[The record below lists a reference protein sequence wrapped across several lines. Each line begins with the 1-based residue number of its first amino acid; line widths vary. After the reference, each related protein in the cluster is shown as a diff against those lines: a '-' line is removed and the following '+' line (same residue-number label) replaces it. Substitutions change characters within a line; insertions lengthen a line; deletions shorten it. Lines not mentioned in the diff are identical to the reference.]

1 METPQQHLKRFK
13 AELVP
18 LESGPYSDIY
28 ITLSKA
34 LHHGSNT
41 YSILLTADQDIVYE
55 ALRQRCHS
63 SSQLR
68 SHKYVLLCDNSR
80 DIRLP
85 SGLTL
90 QDFLP
95 SRPRSNS
102 TPKRRAVAID
112 REMLGIEVSTAAR
125 KNNRTTNGGL
135 GKLASRRIETSEIAY
150 ICAVDFLTGEIL
162 INQFVQPRGK
172 IINWRTKHS
181 GITSRALREAKS
193 SRNCLASWRAARA
206 ELWEY
211 VDADTI
217 LIVHG
222 LKHDLHGLCVAH
234 TRIVDTSLQTA
245 EAVFRGV
252 ELFRRVWALKDL
264 MKELVKVHIQS
275 HGRQGHDCVED
286 TLATREL
293 ALWCLQNP
301 RKLEA
306 WG

>member
-1 METPQQHLKRFK
+1 PREPDIQFPENLLVHLETPQQHLKRFK

-68 SHKYVLLCDNSR
+68 SQKYVLLCDNSR

-112 REMLGIEVSTAAR
+112 
-125 KNNRTTNGGL
+125 
-135 GKLASRRIETSEIAY
+135 LASHPAP
-150 ICAVDFLTGEIL
+150 C
-162 INQFVQPRGK
+162 GK
-172 IINWRTKHS
+172 PSLAGT
-181 GITSRALREAKS
+181 ALRAGALLGPS
-193 SRNCLASWRAARA
+193 
-206 ELWEY
+206 Y
-211 VDADTI
+211 GT
-217 LIVHG
+217 
-222 LKHDLHGLCVAH
+222 
-234 TRIVDTSLQTA
+234 
-245 EAVFRGV
+245 VFRGV

>member
-1 METPQQHLKRFK
+1 MEQCDIQSPSPREPDIQFPENLLVHLETPQQHLKRFK

-41 YSILLTADQDIVYE
+41 YSILSTADQDIVHE

-68 SHKYVLLCDNSR
+68 SHKYVLLCNNSR
-80 DIRLP
+80 GIRLP
-85 SGLTL
+85 PGLTL

-112 REMLGIEVSTAAR
+112 
-125 KNNRTTNGGL
+125 
-135 GKLASRRIETSEIAY
+135 LASHPAP
-150 ICAVDFLTGEIL
+150 C
-162 INQFVQPRGK
+162 GK
-172 IINWRTKHS
+172 PSLAGT
-181 GITSRALREAKS
+181 ALRA
-193 SRNCLASWRAARA
+193 
-206 ELWEY
+206 
-211 VDADTI
+211 DA
-217 LIVHG
+217 LLG
-222 LKHDLHGLCVAH
+222 PSYGSLCVAH

>member
-41 YSILLTADQDIVYE
+41 YSILSTADQDIVYE

-63 SSQLR
+63 SQLR
-68 SHKYVLLCDNSR
+68 SHKYVLLCNNSR
-80 DIRLP
+80 GIRLP
-85 SGLTL
+85 PGLTL

-112 REMLGIEVSTAAR
+112 REMVGIEVSTAAR

-181 GITSRALREAKS
+181 GITSRALWEAS
-193 SRNCLASWRAARA
+193 LAGTALRA
-206 ELWEY
+206 
-211 VDADTI
+211 DALLGPSYGSMLMLI
-217 LIVHG
+217 L
-222 LKHDLHGLCVAH
+222 
-234 TRIVDTSLQTA
+234 
-245 EAVFRGV
+245 F
-252 ELFRRVWALKDL
+252 
-264 MKELVKVHIQS
+264 
-275 HGRQGHDCVED
+275 
-286 TLATREL
+286 
-293 ALWCLQNP
+293 
-301 RKLEA
+301 
-306 WG
+306 